1 MFPAVLVTKQIKE
14 FLTKSAQIVPQLKQ
28 DTLIYGIPSIHINGA
43 CCVKTRNK
51 AKNIA
56 FQAMSAR
63 QIPKLWLVSSKS
75 HLGQNIPA

>member
-28 DTLIYGIPSIHINGA
+28 DTLIYCIPSIHINGA
-43 CCVKTRNK
+43 CCVKTRYK

-63 QIPKLWLVSSKS
+63 QIPKLWQVSSKS